1 MTWSIRST
9 TKAFCSPEYW
19 AAAYEFDSTRKARWL
34 LESLESEPLPGVE
47 IVPPPPLGE
56 HEIAAA
62 HDPRYVAAIRTGD
75 PRDLAETNCFS
86 WDPGVW
92 TMALAHTSGVVAAAR
107 QALCDGVSGSF
118 STGCHHARRDSGKG
132 FCTFN
137 GLAIAA
143 RAIAAE
149 TAKPVLIV
157 DLDAH
162 CGGGTASLVR
172 DDPAIWQVDVSTSNF
187 DMYGDSDR
195 CEVDIIGD
203 AAAYLP
209 KVVERLRRLD
219 ATGVD
224 FALCIYFSGMDPHE
238 GCAFG
243 GRAGITE
250 KVLEERERVV
260 FGWAASR
267 QLPVAFSLGGGY
279 SGAALSRDRLVALHR
294 LTLAVA
300 LEYQGGQCDVQS
312 EIRDGSRTAAKST
325 SSS

>member
-1 MTWSIRST
+1 MPVLPRRRDEIGEPVQKLKRREFDDAIGPRPRGLPAAAGPDPVGGFVSGQHV
-9 TKAFCSPEYW
+9 ADFGCAAVW
-19 AAAYEFDSTRKARWL
+19 AAGHGQSFERERRPGTV
-34 LESLESEPLPGVE
+34 SEKM
-47 IVPPPPLGE
+47 
-56 HEIAAA
+56 
-62 HDPRYVAAIRTGD
+62 
-75 PRDLAETNCFS
+75 F
-86 WDPGVW
+86 
-92 TMALAHTSGVVAAAR
+92 
-107 QALCDGVSGSF
+107 
-118 STGCHHARRDSGKG
+118 
-132 FCTFN
+132 
-137 GLAIAA
+137 
-143 RAIAAE
+143 E

-172 DDPAIWQVDVSTSNF
+172 DDTAIWQVDVSTSNF

-195 CEVDIIGD
+195 CEVDIISD

-219 ATGVD
+219 ATRVD
-224 FALCIYFSGMDPHE
+224 FVLCIYFSGMDPHE

-243 GRAGITE
+243 GRAGSTG

-267 QLPVAFSLGGGY
+267 QLPVAFALGGGY

-300 LEYQGGQCDVQS
+300 LGHQGGQCDVQS
-312 EIRDGSRTAAKST
+312 EIRDGSKTAAKST
-325 SSS
+325 ILP